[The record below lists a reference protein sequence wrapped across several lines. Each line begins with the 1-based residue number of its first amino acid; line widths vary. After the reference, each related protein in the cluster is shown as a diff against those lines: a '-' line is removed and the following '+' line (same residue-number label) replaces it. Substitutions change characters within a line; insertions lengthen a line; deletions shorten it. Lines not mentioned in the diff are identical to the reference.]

1 MDEGQAGGALKV
13 GEMMIACL
21 LIIIACMAQYCN
33 YWRKRKSLID
43 GDIIADD
50 IIYGVEVVF
59 HPYTLLNNQLFIES
73 GWIYVMNDVE
83 AQEFGL

>member
-1 MDEGQAGGALKV
+1 MVILLQMLAGGWAPGGGV
-13 GEMMIACL
+13 E
-21 LIIIACMAQYCN
+21 
-33 YWRKRKSLID
+33 
-43 GDIIADD
+43 D

>member
-1 MDEGQAGGALKV
+1 M
-13 GEMMIACL
+13 ACL

-33 YWRKRKSLID
+33 YWRKRKSPID
-43 GDIIADD
+43 GDIIADVNRRVGRLEEGWKTLY

-73 GWIYVMNDVE
+73 GWNIGHK
-83 AQEFGL
+83 Q

>member
-1 MDEGQAGGALKV
+1 ME
-13 GEMMIACL
+13 
-21 LIIIACMAQYCN
+21 
-33 YWRKRKSLID
+33 
-43 GDIIADD
+43 D